1 MPQGT
6 VAWTAV
12 WAIIQKEGRIKKRV
26 VLGCGDPEREGDRS
40 LQRGFGVRH
49 IRGEFGWEKSGT
61 ILPLSRGSRQV
72 FRCLQKAP
80 GQGDQGPHFPSHHVC
95 HTKLQDQEHV
105 TEVLHGAQFNFP
117 GCQKIHV
124 SKKRGFSKLNAGEF
138 EALAAE
144 KWLILDGFGVKYIPS
159 DGAVDTW

>member
-1 MPQGT
+1 MR
-6 VAWTAV
+6 AA
-12 WAIIQKEGRIKKRV
+12 
-26 VLGCGDPEREGDRS
+26 LGVMEELGGN
-40 LQRGFGVRH
+40 GWV
-49 IRGEFGWEKSGT
+49 GETGPGT
-61 ILPLSRGSRQV
+61 IFTHPQSLGLKLSRGTAFLPYGDNSRGSRQV

-105 TEVLHGAQFNFP
+105 TEVLHGAQFKFP

-124 SKKRGFSKLNAGEF
+124 SKKRGFSKFNADEF

-144 KWLILDGFGVKYIPS
+144 KWLILDGFGVKYIPN